1 MEKCTFC
8 IQRIRRTGRDAKRD
22 GQEIEDGDRALNPAC
37 VNACP
42 TGTLVFGD
50 LNDEDSEV
58 ARMAEKELHGDHGR
72 GYHMLEE
79 LGTHPSV
86 IYLRKIDKSAK
97 LPEEAHG

>member
-8 IQRIRRTGRDAKRD
+8 IQRIRRAGRDAKRD
-22 GQEIEDGDRALNPAC
+22 GHELEDGDRALSPAC

-42 TGTLVFGD
+42 RGRWYSETLH
-50 LNDEDSEV
+50 DEDSEV

-86 IYLRKIDKSAK
+86 IYLKKIDKSAK
-97 LPEEAHG
+97 VPEKAHG